1 VEQDRSGERFTRED
15 RLRRRSEF
23 DRVYS
28 QGRRAWT
35 PGFSVI
41 IAPGETGRHRLGLT
55 VGRQVGN
62 AVVRNRVKR
71 RLREAFRRNRQR
83 LPGCY
88 DIVVQARRE
97 AAGMP
102 YQEIT
107 EALVGGVR
115 RAEKAQ
121 PARRRPRPGKESARE

>member
-102 YQEIT
+102 FPT
-107 EALVGGVR
+107 MGGLR
-115 RAEKAQ
+115 CRW
-121 PARRRPRPGKESARE
+121 PGGASPCWPWMVPNSR